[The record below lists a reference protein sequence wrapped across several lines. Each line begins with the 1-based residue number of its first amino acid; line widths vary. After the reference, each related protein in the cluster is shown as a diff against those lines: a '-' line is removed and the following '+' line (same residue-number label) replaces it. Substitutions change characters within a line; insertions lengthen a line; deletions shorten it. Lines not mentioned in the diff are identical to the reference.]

1 VEFRLDFKINSTYTQ
16 EKQCRWL
23 TYLTR
28 NCGTKQSAGTHTN
41 TRKWIPIKNT
51 GC

>member
-1 VEFRLDFKINSTYTQ
+1 MGFNSGFKG
-16 EKQCRWL
+16 
-23 TYLTR
+23 LTR